1 MGEHTIRE
9 ILKRRSPE
17 TQRAMQ
23 RRRELA
29 GGGGGSG
36 GLLTK
41 LILLAV
47 VLAVLGYVGYLGW
60 TAHSAAK
67 DFAARKAARS
77 QPLVLTGTTEF
88 LPNTLLAAMDPAF
101 YNQSGMSGAVLT
113 KRLMHLYH
121 PGASGLELRLMAV
134 SVEAQY
140 PKTDVMEAFIN
151 DAPMGPGVTGF
162 KAASQAYFGK
172 PFELLGPQDIA
183 LLVGL
188 AQEGDLDPRARP
200 DKAIDARNLVLQ
212 SDLTQNV
219 LSQAQ
224 VDALTKMPS
233 GVVPASAAQPT
244 PVSAPAASTH
254 PAHASSH

>member
-17 TQRAMQ
+17 TQRAMK

-29 GGGGGSG
+29 QGDGGSG
-36 GLLTK
+36 LLPK

-47 VLAVLGYVGYLGW
+47 VLGILGYVGYLGW
-60 TAHSAAK
+60 TAHSAGK
-67 DFAARKAARS
+67 DFAARKSART
-77 QPLVLTGTTEF
+77 QPLSLTGTTEF

-101 YNQSGMSGAVLT
+101 YNPSGMSGSVLT
-113 KRLMHLYH
+113 RRLMRLYH
-121 PGASGLELRLMAV
+121 PDASRLELRVMAV

-151 DAPMGPGVTGF
+151 DAPLGPGVTGF
-162 KAASQAYFGK
+162 KAASLAYFGK

-188 AQEGDLDPRARP
+188 AQDGDIDPRARP

-212 SDLTQNV
+212 ADLQQNV
-219 LSQAQ
+219 LGQAQ
-224 VDALTKMPS
+224 VDALTKMPTD
-233 GVVPASAAQPT
+233 VVPAPAAQP
-244 PVSAPAASTH
+244 SAPAPAPAATTHH
-254 PAHASSH
+254 PAH